1 MVAINNTPLMSTD
14 ELKCF
19 SGDISTYFNI
29 FQLLYTQAVVNRQ
42 APSLQRR
49 DNDKSVND
57 CLAGVLS
64 SC

>member
-1 MVAINNTPLMSTD
+1 MSTD